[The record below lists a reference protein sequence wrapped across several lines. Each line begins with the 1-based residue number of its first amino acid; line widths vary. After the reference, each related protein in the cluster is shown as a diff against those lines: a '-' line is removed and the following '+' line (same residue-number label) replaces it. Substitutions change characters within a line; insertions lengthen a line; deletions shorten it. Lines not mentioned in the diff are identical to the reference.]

1 MLPIFAYEYAT
12 KNAYLSPLGWPCIY
26 SRCSINW
33 IVTRIRSHWTG
44 FSVIRIGFGSG
55 FRKNSLLGI
64 IFLPYWRGS
73 NWRCSV
79 IIFLSLLMRFGWIG
93 RIIYC

>member
-1 MLPIFAYEYAT
+1 MLPIFAYEYTT

-44 FSVIRIGFGSG
+44 FFCYQNRICSG
-55 FRKNSLLGI
+55 FRKNNLFGI

-73 NWRCSV
+73 N
-79 IIFLSLLMRFGWIG
+79 
-93 RIIYC
+93 